1 MKFTPLGGGREI
13 GANCYLVNVAGLDI
27 LIDAGRHPVR
37 EGYES
42 LPYIENIK
50 KVDYIIISHAHYDHL
65 SSLPYI
71 VKEFPNAKVIT
82 AKQNKALSI
91 RILRNSVEVMKKHY
105 EKDGEPLLYNHK
117 QVKET
122 KRHII
127 SLPYYKKQ
135 KLSKGAYVTLYPAG
149 HVMGASSILI
159 EHQKKRY
166 FYTGDISLSD
176 QYTIP
181 AATLPE
187 DIDVLISE
195 GTYGLK
201 EGYGATRFD
210 ELKRLNEK
218 LASVLENNGRALL
231 PVFALGRGQEVLH
244 MILKM
249 MEDKKIPKVPIYI
262 NGMVLVITELYLKD
276 YLGIEKE
283 QREWFTESIAQHVKV
298 MPKRIEP
305 VLNSN
310 KPMILILSSG
320 MLIEETLSYIFAKEI
335 IKSGKNAVLFMGYQS
350 PESNG
355 YRLLEAHRNREEEI
369 IFSEDGEDFKPIELK
384 SDVDI
389 YNFSGHASYE
399 GLIQLPRDLQPSK
412 LIYVHGDEEAL
423 FNLSEELKYEFD
435 IEIPANL
442 ECIEF

>member
-13 GANCYLVNVAGLDI
+13 GANCYLINIAGLDI

-42 LPYIENIK
+42 LPYIENLK
-50 KVDYIIISHAHYDHL
+50 KVDYIIVSHAHYDHL

-71 VKEFPNAKVIT
+71 IKEFPNAKVIT
-82 AKQNKALSI
+82 AKQNKDLSI
-91 RILRNSVEVMKKHY
+91 RILRNSVEVMKKNY

-117 QVKET
+117 RVKET

-218 LASVLENNGRALL
+218 LASVLENKGRALL

-244 MILKM
+244 MVLKM
-249 MEDKKIPKVPIYI
+249 MEDNKIPKVPIYI

-276 YLGIEKE
+276 YLGIEEE

-305 VLNSN
+305 ILNSN

-369 IFSEDGEDFKPIELK
+369 IFSENGEDFKPIELK

-389 YNFSGHASYE
+389 YNFSGHASYNE
-399 GLIQLPRDLQPSK
+399 LIQLPRDLQPSK

-423 FNLSEELKYEFD
+423 LNLREELKYEFD

-442 ECIEF
+442 EFIEF